1 MNTEKRGQNY
11 LFWKNRSVPIF
22 GLVAVLAG
30 CGGAATVVEADP
42 VMAGKRY
49 AEAPMV
55 LGAVKMKL
63 KVREGAAGSEPE
75 SGPQNVE
82 LSLGFLAANESARVI
97 LSSATLSY
105 GGKSGEVVTRHESL
119 GSGQGCSYDRSA
131 SLPQDYWFNASVTD
145 KLWSCVTLGIVTPGR
160 MKSDR
165 LELRMEPLNVNGEL
179 VRALPV
185 TFVERPP
192 PE

>member
-1 MNTEKRGQNY
+1 MKHVLSTMA
-11 LFWKNRSVPIF
+11 LA
-22 GLVAVLAG
+22 AVAG
-30 CGGAATVVEADP
+30 CSSQPALVEADP

-49 AEAPMV
+49 ADAPMV
-55 LGAVKMKL
+55 LGAVKMRL

-75 SGPQNVE
+75 SGPQNIE

-97 LSSATLSY
+97 LSSATVSY

-119 GSGQGCSYDRSA
+119 GTGQGCSYDRSA

-145 KLWSCVTLGIVTPGR
+145 KLWSCVTLGILTPGR
-160 MKSDR
+160 MKGDR

-179 VRALPV
+179 IRALPV
-185 TFVERPP
+185 TFIERPP